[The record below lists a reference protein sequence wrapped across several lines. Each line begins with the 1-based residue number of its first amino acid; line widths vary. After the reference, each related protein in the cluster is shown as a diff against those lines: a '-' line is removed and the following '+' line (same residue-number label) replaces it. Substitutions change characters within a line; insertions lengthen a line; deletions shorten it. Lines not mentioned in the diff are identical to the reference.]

1 MKLHHFSLTFLTFC
15 LALVSGPKVV
25 EAASISTVADGLNNP
40 SDITF
45 GPEGDLYVTEK
56 GSGGDG
62 TSVSSPSAAGQ
73 SLQYGTSGAV
83 TKIENG
89 EKERVLTDYPSLAQT
104 NQTYGAGPQDLQFD
118 SEGNP
123 YLLMGYAGNPQVRN
137 TELDIPDQPRAGEL
151 GTLGSVDFEDNSY
164 TEIADLAQ
172 YELQNNPDGGDV
184 ISNPY
189 SLVIENG
196 TARVTDA
203 GANDQ
208 LNVGLDEGNIN
219 LETVYPEQTIEDPQF
234 PEDTSNLPPVA
245 QGEGPP
251 EQFDVQSVPTGST
264 VGPDG
269 ALYVSELTGFP
280 YPNNEAKIYRIG
292 ADGERTVYAEGFT
305 QLTDVAFDDQGN
317 LYALEYATEPQFE
330 GDFTSRLVKVAPDG
344 TRSSIKGNGLFAS
357 GALAMGPNDEDLYI
371 SNRSAFPEGEVLRVN
386 NAATIPE
393 PSSVAGTLA
402 FGVFGAGL
410 WLKRKRKQLPQ
421 DSSN

>member
-1 MKLHHFSLTFLTFC
+1 M
-15 LALVSGPKVV
+15 
-25 EAASISTVADGLNNP
+25 
-40 SDITF
+40 
-45 GPEGDLYVTEK
+45 
-56 GSGGDG
+56 
-62 TSVSSPSAAGQ
+62 
-73 SLQYGTSGAV
+73 
-83 TKIENG
+83 
-89 EKERVLTDYPSLAQT
+89 
-104 NQTYGAGPQDLQFD
+104 
-118 SEGNP
+118 
-123 YLLMGYAGNPQVRN
+123 
-137 TELDIPDQPRAGEL
+137 
-151 GTLGSVDFEDNSY
+151 
-164 TEIADLAQ
+164 AQ